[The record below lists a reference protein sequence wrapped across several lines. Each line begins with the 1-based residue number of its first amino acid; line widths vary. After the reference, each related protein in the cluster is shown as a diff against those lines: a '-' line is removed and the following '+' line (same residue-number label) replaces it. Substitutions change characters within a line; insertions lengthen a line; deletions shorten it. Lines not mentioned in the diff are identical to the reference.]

1 MSKKD
6 TSDQGGA
13 GDEAR
18 RILEDLPFAE
28 ESPSVQQRR
37 PGVRPGAPPP
47 PPPSGRGRKAEKDA
61 AADPAPDE
69 GAAGD
74 GEPYTGPDR
83 RQGDE
88 GGHELSEDALA
99 EARLIVQNDLTAL
112 ERERDEHLDHLRR
125 VQADFENYRKRT
137 IAQQGEVAERA
148 NESLVGQLLP
158 VLDACDAA
166 VQHGAEDVAPVQ
178 AQLVDTLT
186 KAGLE
191 RLDPAGEPFDPNFH
205 EAVMHEPAEDGAEG
219 GPVVAEVLRTGY
231 TWKGRVLRPAMVKVR
246 G

>member
-1 MSKKD
+1 MSD
-6 TSDQGGA
+6 PGAA

-28 ESPSVQQRR
+28 ESPAVQQRR
-37 PGVRPGAPPP
+37 PGVRPGASPA
-47 PPPSGRGRKAEKDA
+47 SSALGRKTEAGA
-61 AADPAPDE
+61 DE
-69 GAAGD
+69 GGDAGGSGQDPPGD
-74 GEPYTGPDR
+74 GEPYSGPDR
-83 RQGDE
+83 RRAAE
-88 GGHELSEDALA
+88 GTSELSDDALA
-99 EARLIVQNDLTAL
+99 EARLIVQNDLNAL
-112 ERERDEHLDHLRR
+112 ERERDDHLDQLRR

-137 IAQQGEVAERA
+137 LAQQGEVAERA
-148 NESLVGQLLP
+148 NESLVAQLLP

-166 VQHGAEDVAPVQ
+166 VQHGADDVAPVQ

-205 EAVMHEPAEDGAEG
+205 EAVMHEPSDDGDEG
-219 GPVVAEVLRTGY
+219 GEVVVEVLRTGY

>member
-6 TSDQGGA
+6 TSDQGAA
-13 GDEAR
+13 GEEAR

-28 ESPSVQQRR
+28 EPPAVQQRR
-37 PGVRPGAPPP
+37 PGVRPGTPPP
-47 PPPSGRGRKAEKDA
+47 PPPSGRGRKAERDA
-61 AADPAPDE
+61 DE
-69 GAAGD
+69 SPSAEAGAGD
-74 GEPYTGPDR
+74 REPYDGPDR
-83 RQGDE
+83 RRADE
-88 GGHELSEDALA
+88 GASELSEDALD
-99 EARLIVQNDLTAL
+99 EARLIVQNDVIAL
-112 ERERDEHLDHLRR
+112 ERERDEHLDQLRR

-137 IAQQGEVAERA
+137 IAQQAEVAERA

-166 VQHGAEDVAPVQ
+166 VQHGADDVAPVQ
-178 AQLVDTLT
+178 AQLVDALT

-205 EAVMHEPAEDGAEG
+205 EAVMHEPADGDES

>member
-1 MSKKD
+1 MSRKD
-6 TSDQGGA
+6 KPTQDA
-13 GDEAR
+13 AADEGR
-18 RILEDLPFAE
+18 HILEDLPFAE

-37 PGVRPGAPPP
+37 PGVRPGASPA
-47 PPPSGRGRKAEKDA
+47 GGHV
-61 AADPAPDE
+61 ADPTASDPGDD
-69 GAAGD
+69 GGDVGAGD
-74 GEPYTGPDR
+74 DAEPYTGPER
-83 RQGDE
+83 RRAGAGDE
-88 GGHELSEDALA
+88 GTSELSEEALA
-99 EARLIVQNDLTAL
+99 EASLIVQNDVVAL
-112 ERERDEHLDHLRR
+112 ERERDDYLDQLRR

-137 IAQQGEVAERA
+137 LAQQGEVAERA

-178 AQLVDTLT
+178 AQLVDTLE

-191 RLDPAGEPFDPNFH
+191 RLEPAGEPFDPNFH
-205 EAVMHEPAEDGAEG
+205 EAVMHEPAGDGDEG
-219 GPVVAEVLRTGY
+219 GSVVAEVLRTGY